1 MATGAIIAGLVLSA
15 AGAGASIAASA
26 GAFSE
31 TPDTPDVPVP
41 EAKDVQDARRRT
53 ARAFAGRGR
62 GATLLTGPRGV
73 LGPTNI
79 QRKTLLGQ

>member
-15 AGAGASIAASA
+15 AGAGASIAASS

-31 TPDTPDVPVP
+31 TPDTPDVPK
-41 EAKDVQDARRRT
+41 AKDVQDARRRT